1 MICPSTSQNNGHI
14 RYICTLLTGSLKGCL
29 VLRITIPKQISS
41 KHVYVDLRT
50 YENDFKRNNDEFS
63 CKFTLLQFMINI
75 LILKSF
81 VIHKFLFGIKIAIL

>member
-29 VLRITIPKQISS
+29 VLRIPIPKQIAS
-41 KHVYVDLRT
+41 KRVYVDLRT

-63 CKFTLLQFMINI
+63 CIFTLIRLMINI
-75 LILKSF
+75 PISNILRNTFSSK
-81 VIHKFLFGIKIAIL
+81 